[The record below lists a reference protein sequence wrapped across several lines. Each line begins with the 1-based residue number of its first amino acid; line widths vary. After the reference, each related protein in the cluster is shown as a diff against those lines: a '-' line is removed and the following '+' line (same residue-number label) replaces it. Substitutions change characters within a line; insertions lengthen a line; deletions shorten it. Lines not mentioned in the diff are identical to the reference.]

1 MFKVLTVKAPE
12 RHSVVFIV
20 NFEQISNLF
29 LVFFFVDFE
38 QVNVSWKGVFRSL
51 NF

>member
-29 LVFFFVDFE
+29 LVFFLLNLSKSMLAGKVFL
-38 QVNVSWKGVFRSL
+38 GV
-51 NF
+51 